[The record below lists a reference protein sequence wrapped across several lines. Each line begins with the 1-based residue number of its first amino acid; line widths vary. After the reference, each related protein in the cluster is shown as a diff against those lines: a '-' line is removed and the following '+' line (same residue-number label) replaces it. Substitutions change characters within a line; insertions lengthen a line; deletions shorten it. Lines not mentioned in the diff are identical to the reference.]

1 MSAQIDCEL
10 VVPELAAIEE
20 AARRAIRLEDIDVGT
35 GEFLSAMSNRLL
47 STVGGAAVREEEAK
61 VWLKAASALTA
72 SPAEVESARVRA
84 IAQSP
89 VATGSFRTFVCVGS
103 SPPLLTSPVV
113 AARLLTPGAPGSE
126 PVGVAP
132 DPSTVAPSP
141 AAKKGKKRAAPIAEA
156 PASPLARGSSAAAL
170 PPVATKGKTRAVP
183 RPVRKS
189 NRGAPVVPST
199 STSQPA
205 AAQFAPGSG
214 YAILQELLHTDPNN
228 PPTLLAGDFPPSAPY
243 YIVRTIVRRLKSS
256 PSRRSLNLLS

>member
-1 MSAQIDCEL
+1 
-10 VVPELAAIEE
+10 
-20 AARRAIRLEDIDVGT
+20 
-35 GEFLSAMSNRLL
+35 MSNRLL
-47 STVGGAAVREEEAK
+47 STVGGASIREAEAK

-72 SPAEVESARVRA
+72 SPAEAEFARTRA

-89 VATGSFRTFVCVGS
+89 VATGHFCACVS
-103 SPPLLTSPVV
+103 ASPSPLTLTLLVV
-113 AARLLTPGAPGSE
+113 AARLLTPGGDHGPEPGGAAPE
-126 PVGVAP
+126 
-132 DPSTVAPSP
+132 PSTFAPSP

-214 YAILQELLHTDPNN
+214 YAVLQELLHTDPNN

-256 PSRRSLNLLS
+256 PPRRSLNLLS